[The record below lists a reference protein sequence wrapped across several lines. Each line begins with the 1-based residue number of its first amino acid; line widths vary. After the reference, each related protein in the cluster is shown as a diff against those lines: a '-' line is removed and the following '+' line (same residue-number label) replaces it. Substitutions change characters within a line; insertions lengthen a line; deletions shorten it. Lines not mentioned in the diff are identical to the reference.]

1 MEDTTLNTEFIK
13 QGNIVEIRELAQG
26 IFKVTIET
34 TDCNFKGPGQYA
46 IVGVPDSNLE
56 RAYSV
61 SEYDS
66 RRFTIVIK
74 NDNPCSE
81 KISEMQIGDVLD
93 VETGLGD
100 GFDVDAI
107 PNRAVLVADT
117 SGIPQM
123 LGLLRELLMQGK
135 VCSLVLGYPSKSSIY
150 MVDTFSTL
158 CNNIEILTADG
169 SNGRMGYAYD
179 AVRNAEYVCA
189 AGSVSMLEKLTGK
202 AEAGQYNIDG
212 MNLIKW

>member
-1 MEDTTLNTEFIK
+1 M
-13 QGNIVEIRELAQG
+13 AQD
-26 IFKVTIET
+26 ILKVTIATE
-34 TDCNFKGPGQYA
+34 DCGFNGPGQYA
-46 IVGVPDSNLE
+46 VVGLPDSGKE

-66 RRFTIVIK
+66 ARFTIIIK
-74 NDNPCSE
+74 NDNQVSE
-81 KISEMQIGDVLD
+81 AIAGMQIGDELD
-93 VETGLGD
+93 VETGLGE

-107 PNRAVLVADT
+107 PNNAILVADT

-123 LGLLRELLMQGK
+123 VGLLRELLMKGK
-135 VCSLVLGYPSKSSIY
+135 ICRLVLGYPSKNSIY

-179 AVRNAEYVCA
+179 VVRNAEYVCA
-189 AGSVSMLEKLTGK
+189 AGSVAMLEKLKEK
-202 AEAGQYNIDG
+202 AESGQYNIDG
-212 MNLIKW
+212 MNLIQW